1 MKDQRDPKN
10 GRKSHGAMK
19 IEEVLRRTEEMMS
32 LKFTFFFLTLDQ
44 VLESSLTP
52 NFCIKLFLLNLYMLI
67 IDL

>member
-1 MKDQRDPKN
+1 
-10 GRKSHGAMK
+10 MK

-32 LKFTFFFLTLDQ
+32 LKFKLVILDQ

-52 NFCIKLFLLNLYMLI
+52 KFLYSGIFLKPNLYMLI